1 MHATIIIGE
10 LISYLSFL
18 IYMHDTIIIGGLM
31 YMHDTIII
39 GGLMSLSICMKQ

>member
-1 MHATIIIGE
+1 MSYLSFLIYMHDTIIIGE

-31 YMHDTIII
+31 
-39 GGLMSLSICMKQ
+39 SC